1 VNKPVIKKVNGSWV
15 AVGGDSYR
23 CRQLMWPAMSFARK
37 LNQIEGIQ
45 AKGRKSTRK
54 ERRIHH
60 LYDDGFHSALDF
72 GRVWLDE
79 PTNQGRLLRSKNMFM
94 TYAEI
99 IATRPERM
107 AKRATQKA
115 AQKNNFDAY
124 EYEEADQELAAI
136 AALAEF
142 EE

>member
-1 VNKPVIKKVNGSWV
+1 
-15 AVGGDSYR
+15 
-23 CRQLMWPAMSFARK
+23 
-37 LNQIEGIQ
+37 
-45 AKGRKSTRK
+45 
-54 ERRIHH
+54 
-60 LYDDGFHSALDF
+60 
-72 GRVWLDE
+72 
-79 PTNQGRLLRSKNMFM
+79 MFM